1 MTKVLVAKNCRKVIV
16 YSNVFRRN
24 SVVNYQFHLCITA
37 GIYLF
42 KVSNKNKG
50 MYEISIWKK
59 STVKTAK
66 RRHFG
71 VFNCVCVKRITLCIC
86 LCSSSSSSPSRDFA
100 SVIRKIGKF
109 GAKNYFAAHRTPN
122 TIYGFRDSFSV
133 FKIHDCY

>member
-24 SVVNYQFHLCITA
+24 SVVNYQFQLCITA

-100 SVIRKIGKF
+100 SVIRNIGKF
-109 GAKNYFAAHRTPN
+109 GAKNYFTDHRTAN
-122 TIYGFRDSFSV
+122 TIYRFRDSV
-133 FKIHDCY
+133 PVLKIHEC